1 MGATCTASARV
12 RYTANG
18 NGVPGSYTIVFT
30 SSDTSIV
37 RVGEPST
44 SESATITGVSPGS
57 VTLTAT
63 YVGTNGVTRSRTMPF
78 RVDP

>member
-1 MGATCTASARV
+1 M
-12 RYTANG
+12 
-18 NGVPGSYTIVFT
+18 FT